1 MSIEMYFFDCLEV
14 EREMQELD
22 EALKDETK
30 IRAQDDK
37 DIKYDDDND
46 DDDDA
51 DDDDGDDDDDDDDDE
66 PDLRIIN
73 TWLNCINVVQPPLFS
88 MNWNKSARFSY

>member
-1 MSIEMYFFDCLEV
+1 MFTLQMYTVKCV
-14 EREMQELD
+14 
-22 EALKDETK
+22 
-30 IRAQDDK
+30 
-37 DIKYDDDND
+37 YVYNV
-46 DDDDA
+46 
-51 DDDDGDDDDDDDDDE
+51 DDDGDDDDDDDDDE